1 MKTRLIF
8 WTSILCFAG
17 FLLAECSITDITV
30 HQRWPWNGL
39 VDITYQVVCDET
51 DSSGKPLPLRLE
63 FSGYDALR
71 QVEIPMTTLSGD
83 GVDQFITAGGP
94 YTITWDAKTD
104 SPNFATE
111 YFRVKIKAFRE
122 GTPEPLTVSSVEI
135 QGEGTI
141 GGSAAIPYSLLVTWS
156 NGSQTTV
163 NPVWSITSGGAYASV
178 DYATG
183 LVTPKNSTGSD
194 QTAELTATC
203 EINGTAYTVK
213 ATLTIR
219 SPQAYLVV
227 NLEDGS
233 HYYTGVAPD
242 LTNATCRT
250 TELWLR
256 RIPAGTFAMGSPDD
270 EIGRYSNEELHQV
283 TLTQDYYIGVFE
295 VTQRQWQL
303 LMETTPS
310 FCQGG
315 NDAATRPVECVSYDM
330 IRGSNLESTSFL
342 GRLQEMTGL
351 AFDLPTEAQ
360 WENACR
366 AGTAT
371 ALNTG
376 KDLTSTDKDDNLD
389 EVGRY
394 WSNGGSSYSQ
404 IGDSSSGTAVA
415 GNYLPNAWGLYDMH
429 GNAWEWC
436 LDWYAE
442 KLGTAA
448 VTDPKGPESGIYR
461 LLRGGSWLIGA
472 QDCRAATR
480 SYYLPSANGFFGLR
494 VTCLALP

>member
-1 MKTRLIF
+1 MKTRLLLL
-8 WTSILCFAG
+8 TSILCFAG
-17 FLLAECSITDITV
+17 LLLAECSITDITV

-39 VDITYQVVCDET
+39 VDITYNIDCDET

-83 GVDQFITAGGP
+83 GVDQLITAGGP
-94 YTITWDAKTD
+94 YTITWDAGTD

-111 YFRVKIKAFRE
+111 YFRVKIKAYRE
-122 GTPEPLTVSSVEI
+122 GEIEPLTVSSVEI
-135 QGEGTI
+135 QGETAI

-156 NGSQTTV
+156 DGSQTTV
-163 NPVWSITSGGAYASV
+163 NPVWSITSGAAYASV
-178 DYATG
+178 DSATG
-183 LVTPKNSTGSD
+183 MVTPQNTTGSD
-194 QTAELTATC
+194 QSAELTATC
-203 EINGTAYTVK
+203 EINGTAYTIK

-233 HYYTGVAPD
+233 HYYTGAAPD
-242 LTNATCRT
+242 LSDDACRT

-256 RIPAGTFAMGSPDD
+256 RIPAGTFAMGSPED
-270 EIGRYSNEELHQV
+270 EIGRYTNEELHPV

-295 VTQRQWQL
+295 VTQRQWHL
-303 LMETTPS
+303 LMGTAPS

-315 NDAATRPVECVSYDM
+315 EDAAIRPVECVSYDM
-330 IRGSNLESTSFL
+330 IRGSNLDSTYFL
-342 GRLQEMTGL
+342 GRLQKKTGL

-371 ALNTG
+371 ALNSG
-376 KDLTSTDKDDNLD
+376 KNLTSTGEDENLD

-394 WSNGGSSYSQ
+394 WSNGGSNYSQ
-404 IGDSSSGTAVA
+404 TGASSSGTAVA
-415 GNYLPNAWGLYDMH
+415 GSYLPNALGLYDMH
-429 GNAWEWC
+429 GNVWEWC

-442 KLGTAA
+442 NLGTDAA
-448 VTDPKGPESGIYR
+448 TDPAGPTSGKYR

-480 SYYLPSANGFFGLR
+480 SYYLPDANGFFGLR
-494 VTCLALP
+494 VACPALP